1 MKSKIIS
8 IIICICLTIGI
19 TPVVQANPIND
30 YKTIYLNYAKDA
42 DNNYN
47 NKLNDAISGL
57 ILLDL
62 NRDEVP
68 ELLAFSTSVS
78 HFDEEGN
85 QIYAFDEGYDNPA
98 YKEYS
103 HTIAKAF
110 SIINGEIV
118 EDSPWKHEMYS
129 ETISMPFL
137 PNEDVVDTEEFCTTV
152 QYRGREDYLVMHEIS
167 DWGSAFTALWY
178 DEEGF
183 GFSREGFDENFFNT
197 YSHIDLPVASIQ
209 FYDDEQQQ
217 KRTRSEAMEILLS
230 KYENAVNTSTY
241 ASNDKNKVSDWAEA
255 EVNEAKELN
264 LVPPEMLNDNLTEN
278 ITRAEFAAIAV
289 QLHQAIVGEELNWHG
304 GYIIDIE
311 DNMYEMYIRG
321 AYNFGITNGTGEKD
335 GGVIFSPDLNITRE
349 QLATM
354 LCRVVKLNKFED
366 WISGD
371 DSDFPL
377 DISNTSKFSDDY
389 QISDYANEAVYY
401 MSKHGIIKG
410 VDSTHFAPLD
420 TATKEQAIL
429 LALRIYNAFDE
440 LPVTQKKEEKKELKI
455 NYNVIEKCE
464 NTTADQL
471 ISGLEDNKY
480 TIDQL
485 SDILNIDFQETG
497 EVLDELGL
505 VDCQSFEW
513 NGYYITIISLNE
525 EASSYRELY
534 KYPTY
539 IECDDSVMI
548 DTTAIKDF
556 KLNFTDLSLE
566 VGEIYKTLHARIS
579 ASRLS
584 EVDVEWISSNEDI
597 ATVEDNG
604 ETGYIYAK
612 KAGTV
617 YITAQVQEGNK
628 ILQAQCKVTIEKEP
642 EEESDVKTSNNEFEF
657 EEGTLLRYNGTDTNI
672 IIPDEINGEKVVRIA
687 ANAFYGNETLEYVE
701 ISSGIETIYYKA
713 FAECSNL
720 KAIFIPDSVKII
732 YDDSFYN
739 CHQLMNVYYNGN
751 LSTDWG
757 NIKVYKM
764 SNGMGTQQ
772 NSNASSCFPAEF
784 ALHNIIYKGNV
795 FADMKETTSSEGGNE
810 TETTRPTRPTVDTGS
825 NDDEDEN
832 ESTNTRPTRPTVD
845 LTTDDEDEETT
856 NSKPTRPVV
865 DTTVDSDETET
876 NTTQTPSRPTVNTS
890 DDESDSSGNQRPTR
904 PTV

>member
-1 MKSKIIS
+1 M
-8 IIICICLTIGI
+8 
-19 TPVVQANPIND
+19 
-30 YKTIYLNYAKDA
+30 YKTKFISMIVIVTMFTSLFTPSTYANSTIDYNEIYLNYAKDA

-118 EDSPWKHEMYS
+118 EDSLWKHEMYS

-152 QYRGREDYLVMHEIS
+152 QYRGREDYLVMYEIS
-167 DWGSAFTALWY
+167 DWGSGFTALWY
-178 DEEGF
+178 DDEGF

-255 EVNEAKELN
+255 EVNEAKKLN
-264 LVPPEMLNDNLTEN
+264 LIPPEMLNDNLTEN

-304 GYIIDIE
+304 GYIIDID

-389 QISDYANEAVYY
+389 QISAYANEAVYY

-410 VDSTHFAPLD
+410 VDSSHFAPLD

-429 LALRIYNAFDE
+429 LALRIYNTFDE
-440 LPVTQKKEEKKELKI
+440 LPVIQKKPEKQELKI
-455 NYNVIEKCE
+455 NYDVIEKCE

-480 TIDQL
+480 TIEEL
-485 SDILNIDFQETG
+485 SDILNIDFHKTG
-497 EVLDELGL
+497 EIHDMLGL
-505 VDCQSFEW
+505 SDCQSFEW
-513 NGYYITIISLNE
+513 NGYYITIISWNE
-525 EASSYRELY
+525 DASSYRELD

-539 IECDDSVMI
+539 IECDDSVLI
-548 DTTAIKDF
+548 DTTAIKEF
-556 KLNFTDLSLE
+556 KLNFTELSLE
-566 VGEIYKTLHARIS
+566 VGEIYKFLHARIT

-597 ATVEDNG
+597 AAVEDNG

-612 KAGTV
+612 KAGTA

-628 ILQAQCKVTIEKEP
+628 ILQAQCKVVVEG
-642 EEESDVKTSNNEFEF
+642 ES
-657 EEGTLLRYNGTDTNI
+657 
-672 IIPDEINGEKVVRIA
+672 
-687 ANAFYGNETLEYVE
+687 
-701 ISSGIETIYYKA
+701 
-713 FAECSNL
+713 
-720 KAIFIPDSVKII
+720 
-732 YDDSFYN
+732 
-739 CHQLMNVYYNGN
+739 
-751 LSTDWG
+751 STDEG
-757 NIKVYKM
+757 DN
-764 SNGMGTQQ
+764 
-772 NSNASSCFPAEF
+772 
-784 ALHNIIYKGNV
+784 
-795 FADMKETTSSEGGNE
+795 KESTPSTTRPIVDTGSTDGENKDTSS
-810 TETTRPTRPTVDTGS
+810 RPTRPVVDTTGGS
-825 NDDEDEN
+825 EETDAP
-832 ESTNTRPTRPTVD
+832 STTRPTRPTVD
-845 LTTDDEDEETT
+845 LTTGDEAEGTT

-865 DTTVDSDETET
+865 DTTVDSDETD
-876 NTTQTPSRPTVNTS
+876 TQTPSRPTVNTS
-890 DDESDSSGNQRPTR
+890 DEDDSSANQRPTR
-904 PTV
+904 PTVDLLN

>member
-1 MKSKIIS
+1 MRNKIFS
-8 IIICICLTIGI
+8 IVICICLTIGI
-19 TPVVQANPIND
+19 TPIVQANPINE

-129 ETISMPFL
+129 ETVSMPFL

-152 QYRGREDYLVMHEIS
+152 QYRGREDYLVMYEIS

-178 DEEGF
+178 DDKEGF

-197 YSHIDLPVASIQ
+197 YSHIDLAVASIQ

-217 KRTRSEAMEILLS
+217 KRTRSEAMEILLN
-230 KYENAVNTSTY
+230 KYEDAVNTSTY
-241 ASNDKNKVSDWAEA
+241 ASSDRNKVSDWAEA

-264 LVPPEMLNDNLTEN
+264 LIPPEMLNDNLTEN

-289 QLHQAIVGEELNWHG
+289 QLHQAIVGEELSWHG
-304 GYIIDIE
+304 GYIIDID
-311 DNMYEMYIRG
+311 DNMYQMYIRG

-366 WISGD
+366 WISGN

-377 DISNTSKFSDDY
+377 DISNTKKFSDDY

-513 NGYYITIISLNE
+513 NGYYITIISWNE
-525 EASSYRELY
+525 EASSYRELD

-687 ANAFYGNETLEYVE
+687 ANAFYGNEALEYVE
-701 ISSGIETIYYKA
+701 ISSGIETIYYRA

-739 CHQLMNVYYNGN
+739 CRQLLNVYYDGN

-757 NIKVYKM
+757 NIEVYKM

-772 NSNASSCFPAEF
+772 NSNVSSCFPAEF

-795 FADMKETTSSEGGNE
+795 FADMKETTSSEGSNE
-810 TETTRPTRPTVDTGS
+810 TETTRPVI
-825 NDDEDEN
+825 
-832 ESTNTRPTRPTVD
+832 
-845 LTTDDEDEETT
+845 
-856 NSKPTRPVV
+856 
-865 DTTVDSDETET
+865 DTTVDSDETDT

-890 DDESDSSGNQRPTR
+890 DDESNSSANQRPTR
-904 PTV
+904 PTVDLSN